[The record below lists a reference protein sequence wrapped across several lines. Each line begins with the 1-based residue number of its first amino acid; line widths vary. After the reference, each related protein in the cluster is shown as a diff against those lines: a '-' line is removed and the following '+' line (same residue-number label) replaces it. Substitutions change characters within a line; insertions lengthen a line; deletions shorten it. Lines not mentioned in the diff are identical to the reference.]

1 MLLRQIVQQL
11 QSSCGVL
18 DKIAPSRP
26 RFDAATAASVGS
38 AAAASA
44 TSSPS
49 RSLSYVKSSF
59 PWQLVSQKLGG

>member
-11 QSSCGVL
+11 QSSCGVQ
-18 DKIAPSRP
+18 DKIAPSRHP
-26 RFDAATAASVGS
+26 FDAATAACVGS
-38 AAAASA
+38 AAASA
-44 TSSPS
+44 ASSPS